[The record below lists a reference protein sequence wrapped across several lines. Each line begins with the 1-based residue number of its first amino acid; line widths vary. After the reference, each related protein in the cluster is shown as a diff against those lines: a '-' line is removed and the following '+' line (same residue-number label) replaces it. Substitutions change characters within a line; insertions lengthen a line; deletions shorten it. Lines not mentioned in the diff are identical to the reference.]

1 MIRISSYNLVLLE
14 KKIALF
20 SNGHFLRGII
30 AAALRGGSYRR
41 HYEYPWISNNLAIKA
56 TDKILDIGCG
66 NNALSLFLASNGVK
80 ITAVDIVEEKAKKY
94 IIIAEK
100 MGLKKAMINGSLRID
115 SLDARKL
122 PYSSEYFDK
131 VLAISC
137 LEHFRGDGDTQCIK
151 EMSRVLK
158 PGGCIGI
165 TVPFSVKFYKEESN
179 YYVPYYEK
187 RYDLATLNKRLILP
201 SGLDLVKI
209 AYAAEKRFK
218 FHRFFYTKGKGFQYA
233 LGNFM
238 PLFSKIF
245 YGNTIHAEEADIACI
260 ILRKGI
266 VANKARA
273 S

>member
-1 MIRISSYNLVLLE
+1 MIRISSYDLILLE

-41 HYEYPWISNNLAIKA
+41 HYEYPWISNNLGIKA

-66 NNALSLFLASNGVK
+66 NNALALFLASKGVK
-80 ITAVDIVEEKAKKY
+80 ITAVDIKEDKVKKY
-94 IIIAEK
+94 ILIAKK
-100 MGLKKAMINGSLRID
+100 MGLKKAMIDGSLRID
-115 SLDARKL
+115 GLDARKL
-122 PYSSEYFDK
+122 PYSTDYFDR
-131 VLAISC
+131 VLAISS

-165 TVPFSVKFYKEESN
+165 TVPFSVQFHEEEST

-187 RYDLATLNKRLILP
+187 RYDLAMLNKRLILP
-201 SGLDLVKI
+201 SGIDLVKI
-209 AYAAEKRFK
+209 AYAGEKIFK
-218 FHRFFYTKGKGFQYA
+218 FHRFFYSKGKRFQYA
-233 LGNFM
+233 LGNFI

-245 YGNTIHAEEADIACI
+245 YGNAKHAEEADIACI

-266 VANKARA
+266 VVNKARA